1 MVKLADIKKDVIK
14 YYHEVAK
21 NEWITNDY
29 HCVYVTFYDNGIAS
43 WDYTFYDLEGYLEEE
58 NEECYDSVEVK
69 FDPITIKIP
78 NVYIK

>member
-29 HCVYVTFYDNGIAS
+29 HCVDVTFYNDGIVS
-43 WDYTFYDLEGYLEEE
+43 CEYTFYKLEEYLEEE
-58 NEECYDSVEVK
+58 NEECYDSVVVK
-69 FDPITIKIP
+69 FDYIKINFP